1 MLENM
6 RNNSVVLKEKSNKR
20 MINRGISQS
29 ADREFYN
36 DILFS
41 RIISSDLFFEF
52 YSYKLKIKNT
62 EKRMY

>member
-6 RNNSVVLKEKSNKR
+6 RNNPVVLKEKSNKR

-41 RIISSDLFFEF
+41 RIISSDLFLNFIRTN
-52 YSYKLKIKNT
+52 SK
-62 EKRMY
+62 